1 MDLIQAS
8 LVGLL
13 QNGQPMVNVT
23 ANPNAT
29 ETARDSATLPPLNL
43 SSILSFLLSFAAL
56 RGWLELFV
64 IGGIIETSRRCAL
77 RLWAALIES
86 FWLTA
91 CFDENDISYSAY
103 TQRHCE
109 YWSIYST
116 VDLFD

>member
-13 QNGQPMVNVT
+13 QNSQQIANAT

-29 ETARDSATLPPLNL
+29 ETAGDSTTLPRLNL

-56 RGWLELFV
+56 RDWLKLII
-64 IGGIIETSRRCAL
+64 IGGIIETSRRCGL
-77 RLWAALIES
+77 RLWATLIDS

-91 CFDENDISYSAY
+91 CFDDNDTSYGG
-103 TQRHCE
+103 
-109 YWSIYST
+109 
-116 VDLFD
+116 